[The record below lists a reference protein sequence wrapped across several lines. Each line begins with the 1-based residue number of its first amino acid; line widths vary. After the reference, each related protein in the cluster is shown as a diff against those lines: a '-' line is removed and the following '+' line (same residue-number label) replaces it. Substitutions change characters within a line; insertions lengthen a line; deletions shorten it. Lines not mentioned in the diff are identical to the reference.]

1 MAEAYVCLH
10 YGTGFV
16 WLRSATPAEYAARH
30 HAGERARAVR
40 DRDSGRV
47 RQSDLGIYPSDASP
61 DAAHPRGCLHFTPT
75 CTSWLNQV
83 ALWIA
88 KSEREAIAHGISR
101 RRPTSGANSSNK
113 SGCATNPVSRFGGRT
128 AIPSTTFV
136 QPEFH
141 LQSTTSPECQV
152 FGNRGLSGGLLKSF
166 AVPRSNS
173 GRATPSSDSFE
184 RHGEAHST

>member
-1 MAEAYVCLH
+1 MIAFQVPRTSSDYIWPLARRHRSAILALRAESGVAFASRSGRFAPTASPRGPQLRLGWNIYCVAEAYVCLH

-47 RQSDLGIYPSDASP
+47 RQSDLGLYPSDASP
-61 DAAHPRGCLHFTPT
+61 DAAHPRVCLHFTPT

-113 SGCATNPVSRFGGRT
+113 SGCATNPVS
-128 AIPSTTFV
+128 
-136 QPEFH
+136 
-141 LQSTTSPECQV
+141 
-152 FGNRGLSGGLLKSF
+152 
-166 AVPRSNS
+166 
-173 GRATPSSDSFE
+173 
-184 RHGEAHST
+184 